1 MTPFSTGAR
10 YGVVVQ
16 AFHWL
21 TAILVVAAY
30 TFGPGGN
37 EERVYSPAR
46 DFDRQLHETLG
57 LCLLAIV
64 LLRLLWRAFDARPE
78 DIPMPHWM
86 KILSRA
92 THGLLYALL
101 IAVPLTAIAGAW
113 LEGHPVTPLGNVAI
127 GPFLAKAHDVGQSI
141 ATLHTWL
148 GDAILWVAGLHA
160 AAALYHHFIL
170 KDRVL
175 LSMLPRRGS

>member
-1 MTPFSTGAR
+1 MTAFSTRLR
-10 YGVVVQ
+10 YGAVAQ
-16 AFHWL
+16 SLHWL
-21 TAILVVAAY
+21 TAILVVTAY
-30 TFGPGGN
+30 TFSLGGN
-37 EERVYSPAR
+37 ELRVYSPAG
-46 DFDRQLHETLG
+46 DFDRQLHESLG
-57 LCLLAIV
+57 LSVLGIV

-78 DIPMPHWM
+78 DAPMPHWM
-86 KILSRA
+86 RLLSKA

-101 IAVPLTAIAGAW
+101 LGVPLTAIAGAW
-113 LEGHPVTPLGNVAI
+113 LEGHPVTLLGSVAI
-127 GPFLAKAHDVGQSI
+127 GPFLAPAHDLGQSI
-141 ATLHTWL
+141 ASIHTWL